1 MACSLCIDV
10 FTAIIKGILQ
20 DKFSEIDNL
29 TTEQYKA
36 LWAFTKRKDVFAILP
51 TGHGKSLI
59 FQIMPDLCRR
69 LNELNFQYPS
79 EAILLVV
86 CPLNSLIDSHLKE
99 LEKHGISATC
109 LLNDKLDE
117 VGILAGKYSIL
128 FANPES
134 LIKNAKWR
142 EMLRNEIYQN
152 NLFGVVTDEAHV
164 IPKW

>member
-1 MACSLCIDV
+1 M
-10 FTAIIKGILQ
+10 
-20 DKFSEIDNL
+20 
-29 TTEQYKA
+29 
-36 LWAFTKRKDVFAILP
+36 
-51 TGHGKSLI
+51 
-59 FQIMPDLCRR
+59 
-69 LNELNFQYPS
+69 NELNSQYPS

-86 CPLNSLIDSHLKE
+86 CPLNSLIDSHLKK

-117 VGILAGKYSIL
+117 VGILAGKYSLL

-134 LIKNAKWR
+134 LIKNEKCR

-152 NLFGVVTDEAHV
+152 NLFGVVTDEAHI